1 MKNQKMDVKKWIE
14 EREHGK
20 IRIESKDKS
29 LNYIRS
35 SYFKDK
41 YHFNQNFRN
50 SKLLKSKIN
59 APLSSKKISMMNGK
73 KNYDKKDY
81 DSKKKI
87 GNKKIKIVSRHSKK
101 LGFDGNKLKK
111 VKSSNKHNY
120 EHNKKYTIENFN
132 SETSLKKTKQNE
144 YFTKKNPNLKNSK
157 IRILSIDKNI
167 KKTKKKKSHLLIK
180 KNFLS
185 KFTEKPKKK
194 PKVLKNY
201 ILNKLVH
208 SKARSIDMK
217 NGLEPKNIKGHHRMK
232 ANFHSEDKDKT
243 NFVNNSKKEIF
254 GSSNKKSLF
263 KLDKE
268 RPSES
273 EMLKNNYFRYLRNK
287 MKKNKLTQE
296 LIRKIKKKFKN
307 WKKNEHAE
315 FFNFKTDIGFY
326 KIIQQ
331 IGKGCFGKVYL
342 ALQILTGTYVA
353 LKIIQRKNLKNKKTM
368 KKIKKEVEILKR
380 VNDNNFIIKL
390 FEVFQD
396 DKYVYLVFEFAEKG
410 DLVHHFKKNHLL
422 EEKDLKIFFAK
433 LLIGIKYLHKNNILH
448 RDLKLDNILLDKSMN
463 PKICDFGIS
472 SIYTKKKRI
481 YDTGGTPAY
490 LAPEVIKAEGQICF
504 KTDIWSLGVLLF
516 LLSTGVV
523 PFKANDL
530 QVLYDKIL
538 KGNFDFPD
546 DEELSGDIRFL
557 IRNMIILD
565 IRDRFSVDDILKHR
579 WVRGAADFEKL
590 LKSKKKKELSLK
602 EIEKIKA
609 INWYLEE
616 LGFEKDFI
624 EQSINKNLFN
634 HIKACRDSLFFK
646 FNLIN

>member
-1 MKNQKMDVKKWIE
+1 MKNHKVDVKKWIE
-14 EREHGK
+14 ERKHTK

-35 SYFKDK
+35 SYFSDK
-41 YHFNQNFRN
+41 YHFNRDFKN
-50 SKLLKSKIN
+50 SRLLKSKNN
-59 APLSSKKISMMNGK
+59 APLSSKKLITLNGK
-73 KNYDKKDY
+73 KSFDKKDY
-81 DSKKKI
+81 DSKKKN
-87 GNKKIKIVSRHSKK
+87 GSKKIKILSRHSKK
-101 LGFDGNKLKK
+101 LGLDSSKIHK
-111 VKSSNKHNY
+111 VKSSDRNKYNL
-120 EHNKKYTIENFN
+120 KKKITIENFN

-144 YFTKKNPNLKNSK
+144 YFTKKTHVLKSSK
-157 IRILSIDKNI
+157 IKILSIDKNI

-180 KNFLS
+180 KNFIS
-185 KFTEKPKKK
+185 KLPEKSKKK
-194 PKVLKNY
+194 SKVLKNY
-201 ILNKLVH
+201 LLNKVVH
-208 SKARSIDMK
+208 AKARSIDMK
-217 NGLEPKNIKGHHRMK
+217 NEIEPKKMKGHRMK
-232 ANFHSEDKDKT
+232 GNFHSEDKDKT
-243 NFVNNSKKEIF
+243 NFINNSKKEIF
-254 GSSNKKSLF
+254 GNYNKKPLF
-263 KLDKE
+263 KLEKDK
-268 RPSES
+268 PSER
-273 EMLKNNYFRYLRNK
+273 EMLKNNYYRYLKKK

-296 LIRKIKKKFKN
+296 LIRKIKKKFRN

-368 KKIKKEVEILKR
+368 KKIKKEVDILKR

-396 DKYVYLVFEFAEKG
+396 EQYVYLVFEFAEKG

-422 EEKDLKIFFAK
+422 EEKDLKVFFSK
-433 LLIGIKYLHKNNILH
+433 LLLGVKYLHKNNILH

-472 SIYTKKKRI
+472 SIFNPKKKI

-490 LAPEVIKAEGQICF
+490 LAPEVIKAEGEVCF

-516 LLSTGVV
+516 LLSTGAV

-538 KGNFDFPD
+538 KGNFNFPP
-546 DEELSGDIRFL
+546 DEDLSENIKFL
-557 IRNMIILD
+557 IKNMILLD
-565 IRDRFSVDDILKHR
+565 MNRRFSVQEILKHR
-579 WVRGAADFEKL
+579 WVSDSVDLNKILE
-590 LKSKKKKELSLK
+590 SKKKKKLSLK

-616 LGFEKDFI
+616 LGFETDFI

-634 HIKACRDSLFFK
+634 HVKACRDSLYFK
-646 FNLIN
+646 FNLID